1 VDFSIFKKQLG
12 ISIKILFGNIEEDL
26 VCIIKKF
33 KLLIFTI
40 LVGIF
45 IPVSAWGVSGLG
57 CIGATV
63 AEYLIP
69 GLGYGILGHY
79 DKMLVLGGSRWIA
92 INKYWHYSSSDD
104 YEQYFNKIYKKTD
117 LADDQKQHDYFYSR
131 ETYYANVYLSMYGNL
146 TFVSF
151 YDLYE
156 TGCEKNSQTFGLML
170 SPFQVW
176 EYADE
181 WTFWIPTIWAST
193 VSLDSDLVTYHVDND
208 LSKNEIINT
217 SFLQYQLVG
226 VGEEMLFRG
235 VIQKSLFNLFSTG
248 VSKGYSRWGSIITA
262 SAIFGAAHSGAG
274 FTASPE
280 IAFVAGMYLGMVFH
294 PADGDFDLTQSIA
307 IHSWWDTIL
316 AHRRLKDAKFV
327 ERKSGENALN
337 YNLQERR
344 IYPLLGLSYYF

>member
-1 VDFSIFKKQLG
+1 MVYFLKKL
-12 ISIKILFGNIEEDL
+12 
-26 VCIIKKF
+26 
-33 KLLIFTI
+33 KLLIFTM
-40 LVGIF
+40 LAGIF
-45 IPVSAWGVSGLG
+45 IPVSAWGVSSFG

-79 DKMLVLGGSRWIA
+79 DKMLVLGGSRWIVL
-92 INKYWHYSSSDD
+92 NKYWQNSSSSD
-104 YEQYFNKIYKKTD
+104 YEQYFNKIYKETE
-117 LADDQKQHDYFYSR
+117 LADDKKQHDFFYSR

-146 TFVSF
+146 TFATF

-156 TGCEKNSQTFGLML
+156 TGCEKNSSTFGLML

-181 WTFWIPTIWAST
+181 WTFWVPTIWAST

-235 VIQKSLFNLFSTG
+235 VIQKSLFNLFSMG
-248 VSKGYSRWGSIITA
+248 FSKSPSRWGSIITA
-262 SAIFGAAHSGAG
+262 SAIFGAVHSGAG
-274 FTASPE
+274 FTASPGV
-280 IAFVAGMYLGMVFH
+280 AFVAGIYLGMVYH
-294 PADGDFDLTQSIA
+294 PAEGNFDLTQPIA

-316 AHRRLKDAKFV
+316 EHRRLKDAKFV

-337 YNLQERR
+337 YTLQDRR
-344 IYPLLGLSYYF
+344 TYPLFGFNYFF